1 MIHHSHL
8 FSSHIITLTYKRLK
22 ELIIEGFREGV
33 YVSFLVKFFLKD
45 LANSLHIWTCLDVEN
60 VAL

>member
-1 MIHHSHL
+1 MIHHSHI
-8 FSSHIITLTYKRLK
+8 FSSHIITLSYKRLK
-22 ELIIEGFREGV
+22 ELIIEGFSQRGV
-33 YVSFLVKFFLKD
+33 CQFFGEIFLKD